1 MTTLPTS
8 ARLVADIG
16 GTNARFALLDA
27 QDRPDCV
34 RVLPCADFPDIEA
47 AIEAYLAGMGGPRPA
62 EAAIAIANPVTGDQ
76 ITMTNHHWSFS
87 VRALKTRLGLDRLV
101 VLNDFAALAMA
112 LPALPRHDLVQV
124 GGGTAVE
131 GEPIGVIGPGTG
143 LGVAGLVPANGY
155 WLPLPGEGGHVTL
168 AAANDFEATVIAMLR
183 QRFGHVSAER
193 VLSGPGLVAL
203 YQTLGALH
211 QAPIAALGPAELTR
225 RARDGGDALCR
236 ETLTMF
242 CAMLGT
248 VAGNLALTLGARGG
262 IYLGGGILP
271 QLGPFFEQSPFRARF
286 EDKGRFAAYLAPVPC
301 FVIHAAEPALLG
313 SARALAADRVRA
325 AQQADAE
332 DRNK

>member
-1 MTTLPTS
+1 MTALSTP

-27 QDRPDCV
+27 HDRPDCV

-47 AIEAYLAGMGGPRPA
+47 AIETYLAESGWPRPVK
-62 EAAIAIANPVTGDQ
+62 AAIAIANPVTGDH
-76 ITMTNHHWSFS
+76 IAMTNHHWSFS
-87 VRALKTRLGLDRLV
+87 VRTLQARLGLERLV
-101 VLNDFAALAMA
+101 VLNDFAALALA
-112 LPALPRHDLVQV
+112 LPALPRRDLVQV
-124 GGGTAVE
+124 GGVSAVA

-143 LGVAGLVPANGY
+143 LGVAGLIPANGG

-168 AAANDFEATVIAMLR
+168 AAADDFEAAVIAELR
-183 QRFGHVSAER
+183 LRFDHVSAER

-203 YQTLGALH
+203 YQTVGELRH
-211 QAPIAALGPAELTR
+211 APISALGPAELTR
-225 RARDGGDALCR
+225 RARDGGDALCH
-236 ETLTMF
+236 ETLTLF

-286 EDKGRFAAYLAPVPC
+286 ESKGRFAAYLAPVPC

-313 SARALAADRVRA
+313 AARALLTGARA
-325 AQQADAE
+325 
-332 DRNK
+332 R